1 MGQTTN
7 LNWWTRDFWT
17 INSIF
22 RPTSLI
28 FWMSFMPCNSSPESF
43 TMRSPTLMD
52 SVGCS
57 AFHWEST
64 PFESQSVG
72 QVMISSGWFAQ
83 GCSVVGKKV
92 KKILSQIVVQNG
104 DESRGMESVKHHPK
118 NQIQVVSKIPNGF
131 LNHQTGWYHECM
143 NSIHPSA
150 NPSNLKQ
157 IRQSLLVVER
167 YSACRLSGFK
177 LWGFA
182 KGSEWFLDPIFTTW
196 KVHV

>member
-7 LNWWTRDFWT
+7 LNWWTQDFWT

-43 TMRSPTLMD
+43 TMRSPTSMD

-64 PFESQSVG
+64 PFESQSVS

-83 GCSVVGKKV
+83 GCSVVGKKW
-92 KKILSQIVVQNG
+92 KKSILPNSGAKWWWIPWDG
-104 DESRGMESVKHHPK
+104 IRKTSPK
-118 NQIQVVSKIPNGF
+118 EP
-131 LNHQTGWYHECM
+131 
-143 NSIHPSA
+143 
-150 NPSNLKQ
+150 NPS
-157 IRQSLLVVER
+157 
-167 YSACRLSGFK
+167 CFK
-177 LWGFA
+177 DSKWI
-182 KGSEWFLDPIFTTW
+182 SEPSNRMVPWVYELDSSFS
-196 KVHV
+196 KSK